1 MVRYQRAWDL
11 PCSVPENRTGNDQ
24 SLDLRRAFINLRD
37 SLVSV
42 EFLHNVVLDESVP
55 AVDFN
60 GGVDGSVRGLRW
72 KELRDTGFVRLPP
85 PGVLGVCDAIGY
97 GTAGAVLGA

>member
-11 PCSVPENRTGNDQ
+11 PCSVPENRTGNDE

-55 AVDFN
+55 TVDLN
-60 GGVDGSVRGLRW
+60 GGVDGSVRGLRC
-72 KELRDTGFVRLPP
+72 KEFRDNGFVRVPP
-85 PGVLGVCDAIGY
+85 PVIPHGLGAIVLG
-97 GTAGAVLGA
+97 